1 MLPNIHSSFL
11 DKTIFLLRQA
21 NKSQATP
28 VGPLLPFYTIRW
40 PRPQTR
46 RRRSPEEVLVRI
58 SRIFVQDWLRG
69 IDLPVFQLETLAE
82 RALAKVG
89 VFPVEEADGG

>member
-1 MLPNIHSSFL
+1 M
-11 DKTIFLLRQA
+11 
-21 NKSQATP
+21 
-28 VGPLLPFYTIRW
+28 
-40 PRPQTR
+40 
-46 RRRSPEEVLVRI
+46 LVRI